1 MKGVKDAAPMTMNNS
16 HEANSRKPPPLNR
29 IHHSKINQR
38 QDSNISSDS
47 MMSSPGY
54 NTKTMDAPLLQ
65 NASRMNKSKNI
76 HHQHSTDSFI
86 MSNMSRGVQKNVRD
100 SKRQDSS
107 ISSDSFS
114 QTSSPGFNSK
124 LLEAPLLAHAVKLH
138 TCE

>member
-1 MKGVKDAAPMTMNNS
+1 
-16 HEANSRKPPPLNR
+16 
-29 IHHSKINQR
+29 
-38 QDSNISSDS
+38 

-54 NTKTMDAPLLQ
+54 NMKNMEAPLLQ

-86 MSNMSRGVQKNVRD
+86 MSNIGRTVHRGVHAA
-100 SKRQDSS
+100 KREDSS
-107 ISSDSFS
+107 VSSDSFS

-138 TCE
+138 TRKAGVELLMRYAVIWSSLHLFRRQAAV